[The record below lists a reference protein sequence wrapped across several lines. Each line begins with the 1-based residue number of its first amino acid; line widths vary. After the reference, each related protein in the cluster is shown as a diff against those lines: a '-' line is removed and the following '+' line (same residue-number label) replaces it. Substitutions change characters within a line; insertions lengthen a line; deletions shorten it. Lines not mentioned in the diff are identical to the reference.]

1 MPQAKL
7 SRPVLSEAPTL
18 SSRGQRSLV
27 RPPLLRCSL
36 FNCQYNACLN
46 QSGLLNLG
54 VAENSLCLDW
64 LTEFFQSHFSLD
76 YTDFTYGSALTGSLR
91 LFAALRHFF
100 DVYFDA
106 RTPVLP
112 EHIIAGTG
120 CSSILDALAAVLADP
135 GDGILCARPHYNGFQ
150 PDFAYRNDV
159 HVVGVDLP
167 EGKEASP
174 ESLEAFERK
183 LAACSAAGQ
192 KISAVLLCN
201 PNNPLGF
208 CYPRE
213 TLVAYCHFAEKHNLH
228 LIVDEIYALSTYES
242 DFVNPQPFVSVLSL
256 DPLVDAGCNPSRIHC
271 VYGPSKDF
279 GVNGLRLGVLV
290 SQANPDVHT
299 AMEANALLMK
309 ISSASDVLWS
319 NLLLDPVGLPT
330 YLALNR
336 SRLSGAYA
344 RATAWLRE
352 HDIPYRPAQAG
363 HFVWIDLRRFLPG
376 EDREGRVLEGPAE
389 REVELV
395 QRFLDHGVNLGRG
408 VAYDGK
414 PGFFRLTFT
423 LRPEYFDTGIRRLE
437 AALGLSEKATNGKQA
452 ASCAVCEMSGECERV
467 LAVDGQE

>member
-1 MPQAKL
+1 MSSISHPPIT
-7 SRPVLSEAPTL
+7 RPVLSEAPNL
-18 SSRGQRSLV
+18 SARGQRSLV

-36 FNCQYNACLN
+36 FNCQYSACGN
-46 QSGLLNLG
+46 QTGLLNLG

-100 DVYFDA
+100 SVYFDA
-106 RTPVLP
+106 RVPVLP

-174 ESLEAFERK
+174 ASLDAFERK
-183 LAACSAAGQ
+183 LEACAAAGQ
-192 KISAVLLCN
+192 KISALLLCN

-213 TLVAYCHFAEKHNLH
+213 TLIAYCRFAEKHNLH

-242 DFVNPQPFVSVLSL
+242 DHPDPQPFVSVLSL

-279 GVNGLRLGVLV
+279 GINGLRLGVLV
-290 SQANPDVHT
+290 SQANPDLHT

-330 YLALNR
+330 YLALNKA
-336 SRLSGAYA
+336 RLSEAYL
-344 RATAWLRE
+344 RATTFLQK
-352 HDIPYRPAQAG
+352 HDIAYRPASAG
-363 HFVWIDLRRFLPG
+363 HFVWIDLRRFLP
-376 EDREGRVLEGPAE
+376 ETDEEGLPLQTAAD

-395 QRFLDHGVNLGRG
+395 KRFLAHGINLGRG
-408 VAYDGK
+408 VAYDGE

-423 LRPEYFDTGIRRLE
+423 LRPEYFDTGIKRLE
-437 AALGLSEKATNGKQA
+437 HALGLASDKQT
-452 ASCAVCEMSGECERV
+452 SVHSGGRP
-467 LAVDGQE
+467 QSISH

>member
-1 MPQAKL
+1 MPSVADIQIT
-7 SRPVLSEAPTL
+7 RPVLSEPPSL
-18 SSRGQRSLV
+18 SARGQRSLV

-46 QSGLLNLG
+46 QAGLLNLG

-64 LTEFFQSHFSLD
+64 LTDFFQAHFSLD

-100 DVYFDA
+100 DVYFNA

-167 EGKEASP
+167 DGKEASP
-174 ESLEAFERK
+174 ASLDAFEQK
-183 LAACSAAGQ
+183 MAACTAAGQ
-192 KISAVLLCN
+192 KISAILLCN

-213 TLVAYCHFAEKHNLH
+213 TLIAYCRFAEKHNLH
-228 LIVDEIYALSTYES
+228 LIVDEIYALSTYDS
-242 DFVNPQPFVSVLSL
+242 DHRDPQPLVSILSL
-256 DPLVDAGCNPSRIHC
+256 DALVDAGCNPSRIHC

-290 SQANPDVHT
+290 SQANPDLHV

-330 YLALNR
+330 YLALNKA
-336 SRLSGAYA
+336 RLGEAYR
-344 RATAWLRE
+344 RATAFLQK
-352 HDIPYRPAQAG
+352 HDIPYRPAHAG
-363 HFVWIDLRRFLPG
+363 HFVWIDLRRYLPESDEEGTPLVG
-376 EDREGRVLEGPAE
+376 EAE

-395 QRFLDHGVNLGRG
+395 KRFLAHGINLGRG

-437 AALGLSEKATNGKQA
+437 AALGLTGK
-452 ASCAVCEMSGECERV
+452 VN
-467 LAVDGQE
+467 DGCRRLITA